1 MLNENCVISNVI
13 QLFQTV
19 LIVVSIVAAVTANG
33 RYSYHDYKAHQPTSY
48 DYQKNQYNQ
57 PSYGHDESH
66 SYQPTTYEPKGYG
79 NYGYQQPKA
88 YGKQQYSYE
97 HAQPAS
103 YDKGHTYQPYDN
115 KGSSYGYDSTYEQPK
130 SYGSYPST
138 YWETISFLTM
148 CTLWLKRIVL
158 KNHTPGHVND
168 DK

>member
-138 YWETISFLTM
+138 Y
-148 CTLWLKRIVL
+148 
-158 KNHTPGHVND
+158 
-168 DK
+168 

>member
-1 MLNENCVISNVI
+1 MAK
-13 QLFQTV
+13 FATV

-88 YGKQQYSYE
+88 YG
-97 HAQPAS
+97 
-103 YDKGHTYQPYDN
+103 
-115 KGSSYGYDSTYEQPK
+115 SSYGYDSTYEQPK

-138 YWETISFLTM
+138 Y
-148 CTLWLKRIVL
+148 
-158 KNHTPGHVND
+158 
-168 DK
+168 